1 MGHRIDNLEPAPY
14 NRGRKRVH
22 ATLLGSGS
30 GLAQHRDNDSDTD
43 SGLSPGRQVGG
54 YVLTL
59 HIAGDSFC
67 SVWLTKPEENGFGDT
82 CLRVIPTE
90 NLISPGTRNR
100 FIEDLAF
107 WRNMESGGS
116 VPLYD
121 CGCSGGYCYELM
133 RYMPK
138 GSAADQRPGGSWLP
152 EYLVEFALDL
162 AASLRDLHDGVGP
175 HGNLKP
181 SNVFPTRSEGVLL
194 SDYMLPLWLDEL
206 EAGSSKLIPR
216 VLHPFR
222 APEQHQ
228 DPRDYDTRSDV
239 FSYGLILLWCLTGSV
254 PPVDRAEAEAKA
266 AGWPEE
272 LGRVIRRCLKKKRD
286 KRPADGM
293 ELLEAVE
300 EATGRSA
307 PSDLDESPAAGQIEQ
322 PARVDLREPVAPH
335 EPLDRAAALDQI
347 HEAEIL
353 VEQGQLDEALRRL
366 EVLPPG
372 THGML
377 KLLDEIEDRHQNSE
391 RLADEAMRLAGMGKL
406 DAAADA
412 LDQAEKL
419 WANCETVQ
427 AVREELK
434 DAVEYDE
441 AIVDG
446 RVPTKLKDDI
456 EAGRFREAR
465 QRLEHALQVGVMTD
479 ELRRTVAE
487 FKKAR
492 VRKGFLA
499 NLAAARREFALGH
512 RDEAR
517 THWLEAAMWL
527 PNGPHRRR
535 LQEIADTAAKGK
547 LVLDSSDLQAPA
559 EDAGDSST
567 PESREEALTRELE
580 ARMQIAATRGK
591 RERNVILLIVAAVV
605 AIIIG
610 AMLAIIIGN
619 TFF

>member
-1 MGHRIDNLEPAPY
+1 
-14 NRGRKRVH
+14 
-22 ATLLGSGS
+22 
-30 GLAQHRDNDSDTD
+30 
-43 SGLSPGRQVGG
+43 
-54 YVLTL
+54 
-59 HIAGDSFC
+59 
-67 SVWLTKPEENGFGDT
+67 
-82 CLRVIPTE
+82 
-90 NLISPGTRNR
+90 
-100 FIEDLAF
+100 
-107 WRNMESGGS
+107 MESGGS

-194 SDYMLPLWLDEL
+194 SYYMLPLWLDEL

-228 DPRDYDTRSDV
+228 DPRDYDTRSDI

-307 PSDLDESPAAGQIEQ
+307 PSDLDESPAA
-322 PARVDLREPVAPH
+322 
-335 EPLDRAAALDQI
+335 
-347 HEAEIL
+347 EAEIL